1 MGANNE
7 MNGQMR
13 KNCLK
18 AGRAVRYHWTVLNL
32 LLSSQFSISGYKW
45 LQIWRFQSTNLQQNT
60 LFYSNSEERGRKKW
74 LFVKERQ
81 GVYVALLPSSRKAG
95 GSHRGSQPG
104 STLEGPHKSWF
115 EQGANQRRRGTSRK
129 GRGAVSLL
137 KCYVWLSLP
146 IRWQLNFNINMIIL
160 K

>member
-1 MGANNE
+1 MKW
-7 MNGQMR
+7 MNKWG
-13 KNCLK
+13 KIASNWGGLWDIIEPS
-18 AGRAVRYHWTVLNL
+18 WTYSSA
-32 LLSSQFSISGYKW
+32 LSSLSLVINDF
-45 LQIWRFQSTNLQQNT
+45 RFDVSSPQTYNKTGSFIQTAKK
-60 LFYSNSEERGRKKW
+60 RRRKKR

-95 GSHRGSQPG
+95 GSRRGSQPG

-115 EQGANQRRRGTSRK
+115 ELGANQKRRDTSREERRG
-129 GRGAVSLL
+129 GGGAVSLL